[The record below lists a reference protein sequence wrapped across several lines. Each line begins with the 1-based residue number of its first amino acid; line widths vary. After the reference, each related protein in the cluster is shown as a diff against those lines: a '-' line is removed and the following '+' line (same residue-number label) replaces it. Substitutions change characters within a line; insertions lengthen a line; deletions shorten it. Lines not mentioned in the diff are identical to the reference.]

1 MTTIDV
7 LVNGDKR
14 AIPAASTV
22 RSLLE
27 TLGVADR
34 EGTAVAVNMTV
45 VPRRA
50 HAETVLQAGD
60 SVEVVQA
67 VGGG

>member
-1 MTTIDV
+1 MMIDI

-14 AIPAASTV
+14 TVPEASTV

-34 EGTAVAVNMTV
+34 DGTAVAVNMTV
-45 VPRRA
+45 VPRQS
-50 HAETVLQAGD
+50 HADTVLRAGD
-60 SVEVVQA
+60 RVEIVQA

>member
-1 MTTIDV
+1 MMIDV

-14 AIPAASTV
+14 TIPEASTV

-50 HAETVLQAGD
+50 HADTVLRAGD

>member
-1 MTTIDV
+1 MINV
-7 LVNGDKR
+7 KVNGDKR
-14 AIPAASTV
+14 TIPEATTV

-27 TLGVADR
+27 SLGVADR

-50 HAETVLQAGD
+50 HTDTVLRAGD
-60 SVEVVQA
+60 SVEIVQA

>member
-1 MTTIDV
+1 M
-7 LVNGDKR
+7 
-14 AIPAASTV
+14 

-50 HAETVLQAGD
+50 HADTVLQAGD
-60 SVEVVQA
+60 SVEIVQA

>member
-1 MTTIDV
+1 MMIDIR
-7 LVNGDKR
+7 VNGDTR
-14 AIPAASTV
+14 TIPEASTV

-45 VPRRA
+45 VPRQA
-50 HAETVLQAGD
+50 HADTVLQAGD
-60 SVEVVQA
+60 RVEIVQA

>member
-1 MTTIDV
+1 MMIDI

-14 AIPAASTV
+14 TIPEASTV

-27 TLGVADR
+27 SLGVAER
-34 EGTAVAVNMTV
+34 QGIAVAVNMTV
-45 VPRRA
+45 VPRQA
-50 HAETVLQAGD
+50 HADTVLQAGD
-60 SVEVVQA
+60 RVEIVQA

>member
-1 MTTIDV
+1 MMINV
-7 LVNGDKR
+7 LVNGDTR
-14 AIPAASTV
+14 TIPEASTV

-27 TLGVADR
+27 TLGVADL

-50 HAETVLQAGD
+50 HADTVLQAGD
-60 SVEVVQA
+60 RVEIVQA

>member
-1 MTTIDV
+1 MMIDV
-7 LVNGDKR
+7 LVNGDR
-14 AIPAASTV
+14 RTIPQASTV

-50 HAETVLQAGD
+50 HADTVLQDGD
-60 SVEVVQA
+60 RVEIVQA

>member
-1 MTTIDV
+1 MTIDV
-7 LVNGDKR
+7 FVNGDPR
-14 AIPAASTV
+14 AIPEASTV

-27 TLGVADR
+27 SLGVADR
-34 EGTAVAVNMTV
+34 EGIAVAVNRTV

-50 HAETVLQAGD
+50 HADTILQAGD
-60 SVEVVQA
+60 RVEIVQA

>member
-1 MTTIDV
+1 MMIDV

-14 AIPAASTV
+14 TIPEASTV

-27 TLGVADR
+27 ALGVADR
-34 EGTAVAVNMTV
+34 QGTAVAVNMTV
-45 VPRRA
+45 VPRQA
-50 HAETVLQAGD
+50 HVDTVLQAGD
-60 SVEVVQA
+60 RVEVVQA

>member
-1 MTTIDV
+1 MMIDI
-7 LVNGDKR
+7 LVNGDTR
-14 AIPAASTV
+14 TIPEASTV

-50 HAETVLQAGD
+50 HAGTVLQAGD
-60 SVEVVQA
+60 RVEIVQA

>member
-1 MTTIDV
+1 MIDV
-7 LVNGDKR
+7 KVNGDKR
-14 AIPAASTV
+14 TIPEASTV

-27 TLGVADR
+27 SLGVADR
-34 EGTAVAVNMTV
+34 EGTAVAVNLTV

-50 HAETVLQAGD
+50 HAETVLQEGD
-60 SVEVVQA
+60 SVEIVQA

>member
-1 MTTIDV
+1 MMIDI
-7 LVNGDKR
+7 LVNGDTR
-14 AIPAASTV
+14 TIPEASTV

-45 VPRRA
+45 VPRQA
-50 HAETVLQAGD
+50 HADTVLQAGD
-60 SVEVVQA
+60 RVEIVQA

>member
-1 MTTIDV
+1 MMIDV
-7 LVNGDKR
+7 LVNGETR
-14 AIPAASTV
+14 TIPEASTV

-34 EGTAVAVNMTV
+34 QGTAVAVNMTV
-45 VPRRA
+45 VSRRA
-50 HAETVLQAGD
+50 HADTVLQAGD
-60 SVEVVQA
+60 RVEIVQA

>member
-1 MTTIDV
+1 MIEV

-14 AIPAASTV
+14 TIPEESTV

-45 VPRRA
+45 VPRRV
-50 HAETVLQAGD
+50 HADTVLQAGD
-60 SVEVVQA
+60 SVEIVQA